1 MFTHWKIS
9 TKILFG
15 YVMALIFLLIVGII
29 SLVQLNQINLIITE
43 LTTKTAKEYQTANEL
58 ISGIYSV
65 RLYANRYIRTA
76 SEQDYNEYQT
86 RLNKLENT
94 IAKAEKSFIQKEQ
107 AKRVADIKQ
116 DFLMYKTDFEEVT
129 RLTRERSE
137 IVKNT
142 LGVNGAKIDIRIKSL
157 QESFRTA
164 NDEAALAK
172 LITFSNNIQH
182 ARLQIFK
189 FLQEGDPSMFKIFE
203 SDYQAANDSLLSMRG
218 QISDS
223 TSVQTIDEM
232 LAFLKAYHE
241 GSQSIQKNYAQYT
254 NVLAEL
260 DSYSQ
265 SIRQA
270 GDDLVAAS
278 QKTFDLKQEEVNS
291 RVNSTFMVILIVLLI
306 SIVGSFGGGLW
317 IARMITKPISGI
329 VEAAQSISSGDLE
342 QEITYEAQDEIGFLA
357 NAFRQMIAYLR
368 EMARAAGLI
377 AQGDLTVKVEPKSS
391 KDLLGNAFASMVENL
406 RNLVHQLND
415 SVLQLNSASEQLTQ
429 AAEQTS
435 EATSQISVT
444 IQQVTEGIG
453 NQAADINKTA
463 EASDQMARAI
473 DGVAKGAQEQAEA
486 VAEASRLMSKLSEAS
501 QEVRQGAVKQ
511 AEQMVQ
517 ADTAREMMSH
527 AIQNV
532 VTASEEVAQESQQA
546 ASTAVEGMQMASL
559 IAAGVGRVRDVAEA
573 LAQSIN
579 ELGKRS
585 GQIGAIVETIDDI
598 AAQTNLLALNA
609 AIEAARAGEHGKGFA
624 VVADEVRKL
633 AERSSMATKEISDM
647 VHTIQAGAKQSVET
661 MSVASQD
668 VEEAVR
674 LTEQAKASFQGIV
687 QSTESSVSRV
697 QAIRDAIAAMNQA
710 EQQLEKVVR
719 LASEL
724 AENNR
729 IAADIMGNLNEE
741 MMVSLNTVSAVVEEN
756 TAATEEMSASANE
769 VAQAIENVASIS
781 EENSA
786 AMEEVS
792 ASTEEMSAQAE
803 ELTASAQ
810 SLSEMAVSLRK
821 LIEQFKL

>member
-1 MFTHWKIS
+1 
-9 TKILFG
+9 
-15 YVMALIFLLIVGII
+15 MA
-29 SLVQLNQINLIITE
+29 
-43 LTTKTAKEYQTANEL
+43 
-58 ISGIYSV
+58 
-65 RLYANRYIRTA
+65 
-76 SEQDYNEYQT
+76 
-86 RLNKLENT
+86 
-94 IAKAEKSFIQKEQ
+94 
-107 AKRVADIKQ
+107 
-116 DFLMYKTDFEEVT
+116 

-142 LGVNGAKIDIRIKSL
+142 LDVNGAKIDIRIKSL

-164 NDEAALAK
+164 NDEEALAK
-172 LITFSNNIQH
+172 LITFANNIQH

-189 FLQEGDPSMFKIFE
+189 FLQGNNPSFFKIYE

-218 QISDS
+218 HISSS
-223 TSVQTIDEM
+223 TSMQALDEM
-232 LAFLKAYHE
+232 LAALKAYHE
-241 GSQSIQKNYAQYT
+241 GAQAIQKNYAQYT
-254 NVLAEL
+254 NIVAEL
-260 DSYSQ
+260 DSYGK

-270 GDDLVAAS
+270 GDDLAAAT
-278 QKTFDLKQEEVNS
+278 QTTFDLKQEEVNS

-306 SIVGSFGGGLW
+306 SIIGSFGGGLW

-329 VEAAQSISSGDLE
+329 VEIAQSISNGDLE
-342 QEITYEAQDEIGFLA
+342 QEITYEAQDEIGSLA

-415 SVLQLNSASEQLTQ
+415 NVLQLNSASEQLTQ

-559 IAAGVGRVRDVAEA
+559 IAAGVERVRDVAEA

-661 MSVASQD
+661 MQKASED

-810 SLSEMAVSLRK
+810 SLSEMAVSLRT